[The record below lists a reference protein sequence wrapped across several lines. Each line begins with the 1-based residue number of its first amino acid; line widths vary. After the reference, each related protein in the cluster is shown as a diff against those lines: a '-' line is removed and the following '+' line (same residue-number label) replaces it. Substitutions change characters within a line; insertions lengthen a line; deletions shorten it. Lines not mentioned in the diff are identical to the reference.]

1 MVCYRMILFN
11 HMAKTGAD
19 CGLQAGMIV
28 SVAWNVFES
37 VDSLEKPGV
46 NKHVLN
52 WALAKGLVAN
62 FKRYAIYSLGA
73 TQDYFSCHFFSY
85 FLDYYFLLCFFYM

>member
-1 MVCYRMILFN
+1 MAYFRMILFN

-37 VDSLEKPGV
+37 VDSLETPGV

-62 FKRYAIYSLGA
+62 FKRLVKIDIVKTCRASTLFG
-73 TQDYFSCHFFSY
+73 
-85 FLDYYFLLCFFYM
+85 